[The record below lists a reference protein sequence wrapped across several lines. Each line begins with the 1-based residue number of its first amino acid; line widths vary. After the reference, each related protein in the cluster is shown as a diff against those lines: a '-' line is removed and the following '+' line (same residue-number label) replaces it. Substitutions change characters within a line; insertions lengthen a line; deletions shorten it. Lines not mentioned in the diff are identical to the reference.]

1 MAALQVLRERR
12 GDRRLEVELQLALP
26 DRPEVVRLDE
36 PVLPRLVLEAAL
48 PLLPRVARLL
58 PEDLLK
64 LGLGRLRAGERRVL
78 ELPAVLPDAAPVGEQ
93 DPDVLVLLLPYLS
106 HVS

>member
-1 MAALQVLRERR
+1 M
-12 GDRRLEVELQLALP
+12 
-26 DRPEVVRLDE
+26 VRLDE
-36 PVLPRLVLEAAL
+36 PVLPRLVLKAAL
-48 PLLPRVARLL
+48 PLLPRVASLL
-58 PEDLLK
+58 PEDLLE

-106 HVS
+106 HVSSLFG

>member
-1 MAALQVLRERR
+1 M
-12 GDRRLEVELQLALP
+12 
-26 DRPEVVRLDE
+26 VRLDE
-36 PVLPRLVLEAAL
+36 PVLPRLVLKAL
-48 PLLPRVARLL
+48 PLLPHVARLL